1 MNYVLVVD
9 DSAVDRKVIGYAVES
24 QTGYAVKYAANGVEA
39 LEVMESVLPLAVV
52 TDLNMPEMG
61 GMQLVEE
68 IRKRFGAVPVILV
81 TQQGSEDIA
90 LRALVRGAADFVPK
104 VKIVSRLGEAI
115 RGVTALAAGEVSYDR
130 LLPLLNYHE
139 VRYTLDN
146 DLDLVASAGNQL
158 RQMAAAAGL
167 VDEADGVRLAKAL
180 CEALHNA
187 ICHGNLEIDATCP
200 AGPSMA
206 AAAAAR
212 RAQAPYCE
220 RRVHVTAICTRDE
233 ARYVIRDEGPG
244 FAADR
249 LPADPSDPSQ
259 ISEESGRGLVLIR
272 AFMDEVF
279 FNPTGNEITLVKHRI
294 HG

>member
-9 DSAVDRKVIGYAVES
+9 DSAVDRKVIGYAVEV

-39 LEVMESVLPLAVV
+39 LEAMESQLPSAVV
-52 TDLNMPEMG
+52 TDLNMPEMD

-68 IRKRFGAVPVILV
+68 IRKRFSTVPVILV
-81 TQQGSEDIA
+81 TQQGSEDLA
-90 LRALVRGAADFVPK
+90 LRALVHGAADFVPK
-104 VKIVSRLGEAI
+104 VKIASRLGAAI
-115 RGVTALAAGEVSYDR
+115 RGVTALAAGEVSHDR

-158 RQMAAAAGL
+158 RQMAAAVGL

-180 CEALHNA
+180 CEALCNA
-187 ICHGNLEIDATCP
+187 ICHGNLEMDEEFP
-200 AGPSMA
+200 AGPA
-206 AAAAAR
+206 VAAAR
-212 RAQAPYCE
+212 RAQPPYRD
-220 RRVHVTAICTRDE
+220 RRVHLTAVCTRDE

-249 LPADPSDPSQ
+249 LLTDRSDPSQ
-259 ISEESGRGLVLIR
+259 ISEDSGRGLVLIR
-272 AFMDEVF
+272 AFMDEVR
-279 FNPTGNEITLVKHRI
+279 FNPAGNEITLVKRRTHE
-294 HG
+294 